1 MKGFKGKIK
10 KKITI
15 KLIGD
20 AEKAFN
26 DLNRI
31 VGEQR
36 SQGITSSK
44 DITLLNSIN
53 RIFDVIVNNPFYGE
67 NAKKDLIPKEYRQ
80 KYDADN
86 IFIVDL
92 PIPFTPRMPVTLPN
106 VGVGTEY
113 RTNLFS
119 PKRCMGFLVS
129 CSGKLI
135 IFIECGAA
143 FGHIPQPVH
152 NSSSMDNLPSSSI
165 LMHSW
170 PVLFMGQMLFM

>member
-1 MKGFKGKIK
+1 MKGYKGKIK

-26 DLNRI
+26 DLNKI

-44 DITLLNSIN
+44 DITLLNAIN
-53 RIFDVIVNNPFYGE
+53 RLFDVIVNNPFYGE

-86 IFIVDL
+86 LFIADL
-92 PIPFTPRMPVTLPN
+92 PDYWRMIYTLESDEIEIITFVLDIIDHDQYN
-106 VGVGTEY
+106 KKFKF
-113 RTNLFS
+113 R
-119 PKRCMGFLVS
+119 KR
-129 CSGKLI
+129 
-135 IFIECGAA
+135 
-143 FGHIPQPVH
+143 
-152 NSSSMDNLPSSSI
+152 
-165 LMHSW
+165 
-170 PVLFMGQMLFM
+170 

>member
-26 DLNRI
+26 DLNKI

-44 DITLLNSIN
+44 DITLLNAIN
-53 RIFDVIVNNPFYGE
+53 RIFDVIANNPFYGE

-80 KYDADN
+80 KYDVGN
-86 IFIVDL
+86 LFIVDL
-92 PIPFTPRMPVTLPN
+92 PDYWWMIYTLESDEIEIIAFVLDIIDHN
-106 VGVGTEY
+106 QY
-113 RTNLFS
+113 NKKFKFR
-119 PKRCMGFLVS
+119 KR
-129 CSGKLI
+129 
-135 IFIECGAA
+135 
-143 FGHIPQPVH
+143 
-152 NSSSMDNLPSSSI
+152 
-165 LMHSW
+165 
-170 PVLFMGQMLFM
+170 

>member
-1 MKGFKGKIK
+1 MKGYKGKIK

-36 SQGITSSK
+36 SNGITSSK
-44 DITLLNSIN
+44 DITLLNAIN
-53 RIFDVIVNNPFYGE
+53 RIFDVIANNPFYGE

-86 IFIVDL
+86 LFIADL
-92 PIPFTPRMPVTLPN
+92 PDYWRMIYTLESDEIEIIAFILDIIN
-106 VGVGTEY
+106 HNEY
-113 RTNLFS
+113 NKKFGFR
-119 PKRCMGFLVS
+119 KR
-129 CSGKLI
+129 
-135 IFIECGAA
+135 
-143 FGHIPQPVH
+143 
-152 NSSSMDNLPSSSI
+152 
-165 LMHSW
+165 
-170 PVLFMGQMLFM
+170 

>member
-1 MKGFKGKIK
+1 MKGYKGKIK
-10 KKITI
+10 KKVTI

-20 AEKAFN
+20 AEKAFK

-36 SQGITSSK
+36 SNGITSSK
-44 DITLLNSIN
+44 DITLFNAIN

-92 PIPFTPRMPVTLPN
+92 PDYWRMIYTLESDEIEIIAFVLDIIDHN
-106 VGVGTEY
+106 EY
-113 RTNLFS
+113 NKKFGFR
-119 PKRCMGFLVS
+119 KR
-129 CSGKLI
+129 
-135 IFIECGAA
+135 
-143 FGHIPQPVH
+143 
-152 NSSSMDNLPSSSI
+152 
-165 LMHSW
+165 
-170 PVLFMGQMLFM
+170 

>member
-26 DLNRI
+26 DLNKI
-31 VGEQR
+31 VGQQR

-44 DITLLNSIN
+44 DITLLNAIN

-80 KYDADN
+80 RYDADN
-86 IFIVDL
+86 LFIADL
-92 PIPFTPRMPVTLPN
+92 PDYWRMIYTLESDEIEIIAF
-106 VGVGTEY
+106 VLDIIDHDEY
-113 RTNLFS
+113 NKKFKFR
-119 PKRCMGFLVS
+119 KR
-129 CSGKLI
+129 
-135 IFIECGAA
+135 
-143 FGHIPQPVH
+143 
-152 NSSSMDNLPSSSI
+152 
-165 LMHSW
+165 
-170 PVLFMGQMLFM
+170 

>member
-1 MKGFKGKIK
+1 MKGYKGKIK

-15 KLIGD
+15 KLVGD

-44 DITLLNSIN
+44 DITLLNAIN
-53 RIFDVIVNNPFYGE
+53 KLFDIIVNNPFYGE

-86 IFIVDL
+86 LFIADL
-92 PIPFTPRMPVTLPN
+92 PDYSRMI
-106 VGVGTEY
+106 Y
-113 RTNLFS
+113 NLESDEVEIIAFVLDIIHHDQYNKKFKFR
-119 PKRCMGFLVS
+119 KR
-129 CSGKLI
+129 
-135 IFIECGAA
+135 
-143 FGHIPQPVH
+143 
-152 NSSSMDNLPSSSI
+152 
-165 LMHSW
+165 
-170 PVLFMGQMLFM
+170 